1 MVNNNVEYVDLGPG
15 YEGEDPELDFDP
27 TEGKGGLVPLSVDSG
42 AIKVNLGG
50 NGEDGTAHDDYTYSG
65 IIRNEQKFDF
75 SIIVS
80 YVRDYIPDSHQGKMI
95 VQQATSMGLWLMRS
109 RSLQRRRLLE
119 GFEERASQWTRKMG
133 RKADRESQLDQVD
146 RHLAKWA
153 KANMRQARIR
163 VERLTYGLD
172 FVDNDAYLQDW
183 FLADREMREA
193 VPEAIESLS
202 TEGYQV
208 FTAKMEM
215 HRLLRQEMED
225 RAQHLP
231 NDDLSDWLEAMRD
244 SKTTQAH
251 LLLGAPWIIQEAA
264 VFAMENQGKNNPH
277 KIHLERMQSG
287 MIAAANPRG
296 RSWLRSPAA
305 VDGQPGALPAPAQ
318 TPGPTP

>member
-27 TEGKGGLVPLSVDSG
+27 TEGKGGLVPFSVDSG

-50 NGEDGTAHDDYTYSG
+50 SGPDGTGHDDYTYSG

-146 RHLAKWA
+146 KHLAKWA

-183 FLADREMREA
+183 FLADREMRESRSRSHR
-193 VPEAIESLS
+193 VP
-202 TEGYQV
+202 V
-208 FTAKMEM
+208 
-215 HRLLRQEMED
+215 HRG
-225 RAQHLP
+225 LP
-231 NDDLSDWLEAMRD
+231 GVHCQDGN
-244 SKTTQAH
+244 
-251 LLLGAPWIIQEAA
+251 APAPPA
-264 VFAMENQGKNNPH
+264 GD
-277 KIHLERMQSG
+277 
-287 MIAAANPRG
+287 G
-296 RSWLRSPAA
+296 R
-305 VDGQPGALPAPAQ
+305 PGPAPAQ
-318 TPGPTP
+318 RRPLRLAGGHEGQQDHPGPPSIGRALDNPGSGRVRHGKPGQEQSPQDSPGTDAVGDDSHRQSPRPLLVAQPGHR

>member
-1 MVNNNVEYVDLGPG
+1 MISTP
-15 YEGEDPELDFDP
+15 PRA
-27 TEGKGGLVPLSVDSG
+27 KGGWSPSRWTPGPSRSTWEATG
-42 AIKVNLGG
+42 RTGRP
-50 NGEDGTAHDDYTYSG
+50 TTTTTYSG

-95 VQQATSMGLWLMRS
+95 VQQATSLGLWLMRS

-133 RKADRESQLDQVD
+133 RKADRESQLDRVD
-146 RHLAKWA
+146 KHLAKWA

-287 MIAAANPRG
+287 MIATANPRG
-296 RSWLRSPAA
+296 RSWLRSPAT